1 MKYETKRN
9 LLLIL
14 TMVFSVIYLIWRLFF
29 TLPISAG
36 GIQLVCGILLFWAEA
51 VTILGTFELYW
62 SKMRNAAKEITPIE
76 IPEELYPHVDVLIAT
91 HNEPV
96 DLLYT
101 TVNAC
106 TFMEYPDKE
115 KVYSIMAHRYRNGL
129 TPYPSGAEIVF
140 PLTVTVLASSLI
152 LPFNG

>member
-51 VTILGTFELYW
+51 VTILELL
-62 SKMRNAAKEITPIE
+62 SCTGVKC
-76 IPEELYPHVDVLIAT
+76 AT
-91 HNEPV
+91 RPRKSR
-96 DLLYT
+96 
-101 TVNAC
+101 
-106 TFMEYPDKE
+106 P
-115 KVYSIMAHRYRNGL
+115 
-129 TPYPSGAEIVF
+129 
-140 PLTVTVLASSLI
+140 
-152 LPFNG
+152 

>member
-76 IPEELYPHVDVLIAT
+76 IPEELYPPCGCADRH
-91 HNEPV
+91 PQ
-96 DLLYT
+96 
-101 TVNAC
+101 
-106 TFMEYPDKE
+106 
-115 KVYSIMAHRYRNGL
+115 
-129 TPYPSGAEIVF
+129 
-140 PLTVTVLASSLI
+140 
-152 LPFNG
+152 